1 MPIKKLDRESVTSA
15 TVVFRDAAMAG
26 KPGRYM
32 SMEKGP
38 MAESNPRIRMM
49 KKDFRFGWGILTAKL
64 GHHTL
69 ILGMAL
75 SIIIIG
81 AGASGLMAARRLST
95 AGFVVTVLEAGSSPG
110 GRIVT
115 LKREEGGDEEGG
127 AEFVHGELP
136 LSLQLAKEAGIVLHP
151 VQGDMVRL
159 QRGKSLTD
167 SGDHE
172 FMGKDWD
179 ELMEKMEQLE
189 NDIPIADFMA
199 RYFPEERYTVLKD
212 S

>member
-49 KKDFRFGWGILTAKL
+49 KKDFRFGWGILIAKL
-64 GHHTL
+64 SHHTL

-81 AGASGLMAARRLST
+81 AGASGLIAARRLSA

-110 GRIVT
+110 GRIFSLPASGSKWAGLPSAGAHGFSTVV
-115 LKREEGGDEEGG
+115 EGG
-127 AEFVHGELP
+127 AEFIHGELP
-136 LSLQLAKEAGIVLHP
+136 LSLQLAKEAGIVLEP
-151 VQGDMVRL
+151 V
-159 QRGKSLTD
+159 
-167 SGDHE
+167 
-172 FMGKDWD
+172 
-179 ELMEKMEQLE
+179 
-189 NDIPIADFMA
+189 
-199 RYFPEERYTVLKD
+199 
-212 S
+212 

>member
-38 MAESNPRIRMM
+38 MAESNPRIRIM

-64 GHHTL
+64 GLHTL

-81 AGASGLMAARRLST
+81 AGASGLMAARRLSA
-95 AGFVVTVLEAGSSPG
+95 AGFAVTVLEAGAEPG
-110 GRIVT
+110 GGV
-115 LKREEGGDEEGG
+115 
-127 AEFVHGELP
+127 FSLP
-136 LSLQLAKEAGIVLHP
+136 S
-151 VQGDMVRL
+151 
-159 QRGKSLTD
+159 S
-167 SGDHE
+167 
-172 FMGKDWD
+172 
-179 ELMEKMEQLE
+179 
-189 NDIPIADFMA
+189 
-199 RYFPEERYTVLKD
+199 
-212 S
+212 